1 MELGIYLIF
10 FVTTAVVIF
19 VPGPAAI
26 AIAAQG
32 AGNGHKRAIFGTLG
46 VASANAVY
54 FILSAMGI
62 ATLLIA
68 SPLIFNAIKWVG
80 VAYLVY
86 LGLSAIFSKS
96 GGIQFPTGK
105 LQSAFSLFGKG
116 FLVEFAN
123 PKALLYFAAILPQ
136 FLDVSK
142 PIILQMLIMG
152 GTTVVL
158 DLISYSLYAYA
169 GDRLTS
175 GAVKEWIVRLINR
188 VAGGALLLAGARM
201 AAV

>member
-1 MELGIYLIF
+1 MELGTFLIF
-10 FVTTAVVIF
+10 AFTTAVVIF
-19 VPGPAAI
+19 TPGPAAI

-32 AGNGHKRAIFGTLG
+32 AGNGHKRASFGVFG
-46 VASANAVY
+46 VAAANAVY
-54 FILSAMGI
+54 FVLSATGI

-68 SPLIFNAIKWVG
+68 SALIFGVIKWVG

-86 LGLSAIFSKS
+86 LGLSAIFSKT
-96 GGIQFPTGK
+96 GGIQFATGERRP
-105 LQSAFSLFGKG
+105 AWSLFGKG
-116 FLVEFAN
+116 FVVEFAN

-136 FLDVSK
+136 FLDVSR
-142 PIILQMLIMG
+142 PVVTQMLIMG

-175 GAVKEWIVRLINR
+175 GRVKEWIVRLINR
-188 VAGGALLLAGARM
+188 IAGGALLLAGARM
-201 AAV
+201 ATV

>member
-1 MELGIYLIF
+1 MELGIYLVF
-10 FVTTAVVIF
+10 MLTTAVVILT
-19 VPGPAAI
+19 PGPAAI

-32 AGNGHKRAIFGTLG
+32 AGNGHRRATFGVFG
-46 VASANAVY
+46 VAAANAVY
-54 FILSAMGI
+54 FLLSATGI
-62 ATLLIA
+62 AALLIA
-68 SPLIFNAIKWVG
+68 SSFIFGMIKWVG
-80 VAYLVY
+80 VAYLLY
-86 LGLSAIFSKS
+86 LGLSAIFSKT
-96 GGIQFPTGK
+96 GGIQFATGK
-105 LQSAFSLFGKG
+105 VQSALSLFGKG
-116 FLVEFAN
+116 FVVEFAN

-142 PIILQMLIMG
+142 PIMPQILIMG

-175 GAVKEWIVRLINR
+175 GGVKEWIVRLVNR

-201 AAV
+201 ASV

>member
-1 MELGIYLIF
+1 MELGIYLVF
-10 FVTTAVVIF
+10 MFTTAVVILT
-19 VPGPAAI
+19 PGPAAI

-32 AGNGHKRAIFGTLG
+32 AGNGHRRATFGVFG
-46 VASANAVY
+46 VAAANAVY
-54 FILSAMGI
+54 FILSATGI
-62 ATLLIA
+62 ASLLIA
-68 SPLIFNAIKWVG
+68 SSFVFGVIKWVG

-86 LGLSAIFSKS
+86 LGLSAIFSKT
-96 GGIQFPTGK
+96 GGIKFATGK
-105 LQSAFSLFGKG
+105 LQSALSLFGKG

-142 PIILQMLIMG
+142 PVMPQILIMG

-158 DLISYSLYAYA
+158 DLISYSLYALA

-175 GAVKEWIVRLINR
+175 GSVKEWIVRLVNR

-201 AAV
+201 ASV

>member
-10 FVTTAVVIF
+10 FFTTAVVIF

-32 AGNGHKRAIFGTLG
+32 AGNGHKRAAYGTLG

-54 FILSAMGI
+54 FILSALGI
-62 ATLLIA
+62 ASLLIA
-68 SPLIFNAIKWVG
+68 STFIFNVIKWVG

-86 LGLSAIFSKS
+86 LGLSAIFSKT
-96 GGIQFPTGK
+96 GGIRFPTGK
-105 LQSAFSLFGKG
+105 LQSASSLFGKG

-136 FLDVSK
+136 FLDASR
-142 PIILQMLIMG
+142 PIVLQMLLMG

-158 DLISYSLYAYA
+158 DLIAYSLYAYA

-175 GAVKEWIVRLINR
+175 GRVKEWIVRLINR

-201 AAV
+201 ATV

>member
-10 FVTTAVVIF
+10 FFTTAVVIF

-32 AGNGHKRAIFGTLG
+32 AGNGHKRATFGVFG
-46 VASANAVY
+46 VAAANAVY

-62 ATLLIA
+62 ASLLIA
-68 SPLIFNAIKWVG
+68 STLIFGVIKWVG

-86 LGLSAIFSKS
+86 LGLTAIFSKT

-105 LQSAFSLFGKG
+105 RQSAFSLFGKG

-136 FLDVSK
+136 FLDVTR
-142 PIILQMLIMG
+142 PIVPQILIMG
-152 GTTVVL
+152 GTTVAL
-158 DLISYSLYAYA
+158 DLISYSLYAYV

-175 GAVKEWIVRLINR
+175 GSVKEWIVRLINR

-201 AAV
+201 ASV

>member
-1 MELGIYLIF
+1 MELGIYLVF
-10 FVTTAVVIF
+10 FLTTAVVIF

-26 AIAAQG
+26 TIAAQG
-32 AGNGHKRAIFGTLG
+32 ASNGCKRAAFGTLG

-62 ATLLIA
+62 ASLLIA
-68 SPLIFNAIKWVG
+68 SSFVFNAIKWVG

-86 LGLSAIFSKS
+86 LGLSAIFSKT
-96 GGIQFPTGK
+96 GGIQFPNGH
-105 LQSAFSLFGKG
+105 LQSAVSLFGRG
-116 FLVEFAN
+116 FLVEIAN

-142 PIILQMLIMG
+142 PILPQILLMG

-158 DLISYSLYAYA
+158 DLIAYSLYAYA

-175 GAVKEWIVRLINR
+175 GRVKDWIVRLINR

-201 AAV
+201 ASV

>member
-10 FVTTAVVIF
+10 FFTTAVVIF

-32 AGNGHKRAIFGTLG
+32 AGNGHKRATFGVLG

-54 FILSAMGI
+54 FLLSAMGI
-62 ATLLIA
+62 ASLLIA

-105 LQSAFSLFGKG
+105 LQSAASLFGKG

-136 FLDVSK
+136 FLDASR
-142 PIILQMLIMG
+142 PIVVQMLIMG
-152 GTTVVL
+152 LTTVIL
-158 DLISYSLYAYA
+158 DFISYALYAYA

-175 GAVKEWIVRLINR
+175 GRVKEWIVRLINR
-188 VAGGALLLAGARM
+188 IAGGALLLAGARM
-201 AAV
+201 ATV

>member
-1 MELGIYLIF
+1 MELGIYFIF
-10 FVTTAVVIF
+10 FFTTAVVIF

-32 AGNGHKRAIFGTLG
+32 AGNGHKRATYGVLG

-54 FILSAMGI
+54 FILSAMGV
-62 ATLLIA
+62 ASLLIA
-68 SPLIFNAIKWVG
+68 SPFIFNAIKWVG

-86 LGLSAIFSKS
+86 LGLTAIFSRT
-96 GGIQFPTGK
+96 GGIQFPTGR
-105 LQSAFSLFGKG
+105 LQSATSLFGKG

-136 FLDVSK
+136 FLDVSRS
-142 PIILQMLIMG
+142 IITQILIMG
-152 GTTVVL
+152 VTTVVL

-201 AAV
+201 ATV

>member
-1 MELGIYLIF
+1 MELGIYVVFML
-10 FVTTAVVIF
+10 TTAVV
-19 VPGPAAI
+19 VLTPGPAAI

-32 AGNGHKRAIFGTLG
+32 AGNGHRRATFGVWG

-54 FILSAMGI
+54 FILSATGI
-62 ATLLIA
+62 ASLLIA
-68 SPLIFNAIKWVG
+68 SSFIFGVIKWVG

-86 LGLSAIFSKS
+86 LGLSAIFSKT
-96 GGIQFPTGK
+96 GGIQFATGK
-105 LQSAFSLFGKG
+105 LQSALSLFGKG
-116 FLVEFAN
+116 FVVEFAN

-142 PIILQMLIMG
+142 PILPQILIMG

-175 GAVKEWIVRLINR
+175 GKVKEWIVRLVNR
-188 VAGGALLLAGARM
+188 VAGSALLLAGARM
-201 AAV
+201 ASV

>member
-1 MELGIYLIF
+1 MELGIYLVF
-10 FVTTAVVIF
+10 FLTTAVVIF

-32 AGNGHKRAIFGTLG
+32 AGNGYKRATFGTLG

-62 ATLLIA
+62 ASLLIA
-68 SPLIFNAIKWVG
+68 STFVFNVIKWVG

-86 LGLSAIFSKS
+86 LGLSAIFSKT

-105 LQSAFSLFGKG
+105 LQSAFSLFGRG

-142 PIILQMLIMG
+142 PILPQILLMG

-158 DLISYSLYAYA
+158 DLIAYSLYAYA

-175 GAVKEWIVRLINR
+175 GSVKEWIVRLINR

-201 AAV
+201 ATV

>member
-1 MELGIYLIF
+1 MELGIYFIF
-10 FVTTAVVIF
+10 LFTTAVVIF

-32 AGNGHKRAIFGTLG
+32 AGNGHKRATFGVFG
-46 VASANAVY
+46 VAAANAVY
-54 FILSAMGI
+54 FILSATGI
-62 ATLLIA
+62 ASLLIA
-68 SPLIFNAIKWVG
+68 SATIFSAIKWVG

-86 LGLSAIFSKS
+86 LGLTAIFSKN
-96 GGIQFPTGK
+96 GGIQFPTGR
-105 LQSAFSLFGKG
+105 LQSAISLFGKG
-116 FLVEFAN
+116 FIVEFAN

-142 PIILQMLIMG
+142 PILPQILLMG

-158 DLISYSLYAYA
+158 DLFSYSLYAYA

-175 GAVKEWIVRLINR
+175 GRVNERIVRLINR
-188 VAGGALLLAGARM
+188 AAGGALIFAGARM
-201 AAV
+201 ATV

>member
-1 MELGIYLIF
+1 MELGIYLVF
-10 FVTTAVVIF
+10 MFTTAVVIF

-32 AGNGHKRAIFGTLG
+32 AGNGHRRATFGVFG
-46 VASANAVY
+46 VAAANAVY
-54 FILSAMGI
+54 FILSATGI
-62 ATLLIA
+62 ASLLIA
-68 SPLIFNAIKWVG
+68 SSFIFGVIKWVG

-86 LGLSAIFSKS
+86 LGLSAIFSKT
-96 GGIQFPTGK
+96 GGIQFATGK
-105 LQSAFSLFGKG
+105 RQSALSLFGKG
-116 FLVEFAN
+116 FVVEFAN

-142 PIILQMLIMG
+142 SIMPQILIMG
-152 GTTVVL
+152 GTTVLL

-175 GAVKEWIVRLINR
+175 GSVKEWIVRLVNR

-201 AAV
+201 ASV

>member
-1 MELGIYLIF
+1 MELGIYLVF
-10 FVTTAVVIF
+10 AFTTTVVIF

-32 AGNGHKRAIFGTLG
+32 AGNGHKRATFGVFG
-46 VASANAVY
+46 VAAANAVY
-54 FILSAMGI
+54 FILSATGI
-62 ATLLIA
+62 ASLLIA
-68 SPLIFNAIKWVG
+68 SSFIFGVIKWVG

-86 LGLSAIFSKS
+86 LGLSAIFSKT

-105 LQSAFSLFGKG
+105 LQSSLSLFSKG
-116 FLVEFAN
+116 FIVEFAN

-136 FLDVSK
+136 FLDISK
-142 PIILQMLIMG
+142 PIMPQILIMG

-158 DLISYSLYAYA
+158 DLIAYSLYAYA

-175 GAVKEWIVRLINR
+175 GSVKEWIVRLVNR

-201 AAV
+201 ATV

>member
-1 MELGIYLIF
+1 MF
-10 FVTTAVVIF
+10 TTAVVIF

-32 AGNGHKRAIFGTLG
+32 AGNGHKRATFGVFG
-46 VASANAVY
+46 VAAANAVY
-54 FILSAMGI
+54 FILSATGI
-62 ATLLIA
+62 ASLLIA
-68 SPLIFNAIKWVG
+68 SSFIFGVIKWVG

-96 GGIQFPTGK
+96 GGIQFASGK
-105 LQSAFSLFGKG
+105 LQSGLSLFGKG
-116 FLVEFAN
+116 FVVEFAN

-142 PIILQMLIMG
+142 PIIPQILIMG

-158 DLISYSLYAYA
+158 DLISYSIYAYA

-175 GAVKEWIVRLINR
+175 GRVKEWIVRLINR
-188 VAGGALLLAGARM
+188 IAGGALLLAGARM
-201 AAV
+201 ASV

>member
-1 MELGIYLIF
+1 MELSVYLIF
-10 FVTTAVVIF
+10 FVTTAIVIF

-32 AGNGHKRAIFGTLG
+32 AGNGHKRATFGVFG
-46 VASANAVY
+46 VAAANAVY

-62 ATLLIA
+62 ASLLIA
-68 SPLIFNAIKWVG
+68 SAFVFNAIKWIG
-80 VAYLVY
+80 VAYLIY
-86 LGLSAIFSKS
+86 LGLTAIFSKT

-105 LQSAFSLFGKG
+105 LQSAVSLFGKG
-116 FLVEFAN
+116 FIVEFAS

-136 FLDVSK
+136 FLDVSR
-142 PIILQMLIMG
+142 PIVPQMLLMG
-152 GTTVVL
+152 GTTVAF
-158 DLISYSLYAYA
+158 DLISYSLYAYV

-201 AAV
+201 ASV